1 MSLAATMAPVERGRF
16 TAEVQRAPRATVA
29 PMVRRWMVM
38 AFCPI
43 TGPWRQLVHA
53 ESAAGAIVKYCAE
66 HDLSPD
72 QCQAAPD

>member
-1 MSLAATMAPVERGRF
+1 MSLAAATTEA
-16 TAEVQRAPRATVA
+16 QQAPRLTAA
-29 PMVRRWMVM
+29 PFVRRWTVM
-38 AFCPI
+38 AFCPL

-72 QCQAAPD
+72 QCQAVPD

>member
-1 MSLAATMAPVERGRF
+1 MSLAATMERGRF
-16 TAEVQRAPRATVA
+16 TAEAQRAARARVA

-53 ESAAGAIVKYCAE
+53 ESSAGAIVKYCAE

-72 QCQAAPD
+72 QCQAVPD